1 MLEPVLKLNRDAESK
16 KLGLQI
22 RRVYKSVIRIIVCAK
37 QKRPRKAVLLC
48 SAIQNSDIL
57 QFLPRT
63 ATFMRHVSYHTA
75 TGKFKKNSYKTLTKM
90 AALPLA
96 ELERYV
102 KQINALFPPKSSV
115 EPTKRRIGFVFNAI
129 SDLEQIKHLIGKEKK
144 DEAGTEDTVIVNGMS
159 KKLKAAKK
167 ILKKKEKAKKS
178 KSKVDAAL
186 VDDSDSGTEA
196 VAGIESKAISKDDEL
211 VIKTL
216 GKEKQDIDVEYGEC
230 ALVKR
235 GVVMLQTHIP
245 PNIWKRVHTRYGLD
259 IVAHQY
265 VTAVFQPVLA
275 APLEVDG
282 ALQTPEKTLH
292 AAQAYLS
299 IYNRSLKDPDSRLEI
314 VGRPRRAGS
323 SSHLWY
329 LCLPVCVTHYFG
341 FKFGNWDFATPTHAR
356 TAIEVGAEALVSS
369 KS

>member
-1 MLEPVLKLNRDAESK
+1 MLEPALKLKRDAESK

-37 QKRPRKAVLLC
+37 QKRPRKAVLMC
-48 SAIQNSDIL
+48 SAVQNSDIL
-57 QFLPRT
+57 QYLPRT

-75 TGKFKKNSYKTLTKM
+75 TGRFQKTSYKTLTKM

-102 KQINALFPPKSSV
+102 KQINTLFPPKTIK
-115 EPTKRRIGFVFNAI
+115 EPTKRHVGFVFNAI
-129 SDLEQIKHLIGKEKK
+129 SDLEQIKHLVGKEKK
-144 DEAGTEDTVIVNGMS
+144 DDPADTVIIDGMS
-159 KKLKAAKK
+159 KKLKTAKA
-167 ILKKKEKAKKS
+167 LKKAKS
-178 KSKVDAAL
+178 KKKLSKVSEATDA
-186 VDDSDSGTEA
+186 VDAEIIEA
-196 VAGIESKAISKDDEL
+196 GVESKAISRDDEL

-275 APLEVDG
+275 APLEIDG
-282 ALQTPEKTLH
+282 ATQSPDKTLH
-292 AAQAYLS
+292 AAQAYLA
-299 IYNRSLKDPDSRLEI
+299 IYNRSLKDPDSKLEI

-356 TAIEVGAEALVSS
+356 TAVEVGADALVN
-369 KS
+369 K